1 MRKVLVFFVALLACG
16 CSQKQERNFSPNGQF
31 YFVTSVEHSKA
42 DPGAYLCVVLEI
54 NSTNGTT
61 LLRENSRASAT
72 QKWRAYWASDNE
84 VVLDSSDIGPVRWRI
99 GPNSTS
105 VVTKVDENQI
115 K

>member
-1 MRKVLVFFVALLACG
+1 MRGALALVISLLLWG
-16 CSQKQERNFSPNGQF
+16 CSQKEERNLSPNGQL
-31 YFVTSVEHSKA
+31 YFVTSVERSKA
-42 DPGAYLCVVLEI
+42 DPGAYRCVVLEI
-54 NSTNGTT
+54 KSTNGTT

-72 QKWRAYWASDNE
+72 QRWRAYWASDNE

-105 VVTKVDENQI
+105 VTTKVDENQI